1 MKKILVLLVAAS
13 LGLAACSSKKNT
25 KQDSS
30 SAVLAK
36 NSAAAKSQKTA
47 KYQIIDQEFDNLLAP
62 DKDYD
67 TLSAYE
73 LQACG
78 DSYLPDAN
86 LKPITKAGVK
96 AAAKAKVN
104 LNEREKEVT
113 NIHNVYYVENGKEV
127 LQSSKTT
134 KTVYKDGFATTTT
147 TTGATTTTTK
157 KVN

>member
-1 MKKILVLLVAAS
+1 MKKILTLVIAAS

-25 KQDSS
+25 KQDAST
-30 SAVLAK
+30 LAK
-36 NSAAAKSQKTA
+36 NAKAA

-62 DKDYD
+62 EKDYD

-78 DSYLPDAN
+78 DSYLPDAK

-96 AAAKAKVN
+96 AAAKANVN

-113 NIHNVYYVENGKEV
+113 NIHNVYYVENGQNV
-127 LQSSKTT
+127 LQSSTTT
-134 KTVYKDGFATTTT
+134 KKVYKDGEVTTTVT
-147 TTGATTTTTK
+147 NGATTTTTK
-157 KVN
+157 KIN